1 MLGIDGFLYRTQL
14 NQQSAV
20 SAAWMSA
27 AWQRSKRMPALRTI
41 LNKMGA
47 TKGGR
52 PDKKTV
58 EAAKKEFKTL
68 VSEMTGDLNLK
79 REEIDG

>member
-1 MLGIDGFLYRTQL
+1 MLQVDGFIYRTQIS
-14 NQQSAV
+14 QQSAV

-41 LNKMGA
+41 LSRMGV
-47 TKGGR
+47 KGGR

-58 EAAKKEFKTL
+58 EQAKEEFKSL
-68 VSEMTGDLNLK
+68 VDDMTGDLNLK
-79 REEIDG
+79 REESDG